1 MNRKKYR
8 KWLLLIFG
16 VYIVAFLYYLS
27 HLPLTMPVDAGV
39 TAERKVMPLGMP
51 VGIYIKTKGVL
62 VLDTGEVAD
71 MEGRRTSPS
80 ENILRRGDY
89 ILEADGKMIHSIDG
103 LTEILENWKGGDIL
117 LNVLRGKDET
127 ALRMT
132 PVRTSES
139 EYKIGAWIRQ
149 DAQGIGTLTYVDPEN
164 HFGALGHGITDGDT
178 SLRIDISGGRLYQTQ
193 IFSIVKGAD
202 GNPGEMIG
210 SIDYR
215 QGEILGAITSNNEN
229 GIFGSLA
236 EEVCL
241 YDEQQALPVGYKQD
255 IEKGPASIR
264 CCVDGTVKDYAV
276 EIESI
281 DMGSVDK
288 NRDMVIQIT
297 DPELLNRTNGIVQ
310 GMSGSPIIQNGK
322 FIGAVTHVFVNDSTK
337 GYGIF
342 AEKML
347 DAAP

>member
-1 MNRKKYR
+1 
-8 KWLLLIFG
+8 
-16 VYIVAFLYYLS
+16 
-27 HLPLTMPVDAGV
+27 MPVDAGV

-164 HFGALGHGITDGDT
+164 HFGALGHGITDVDT
-178 SLRIDISGGRLYQTQ
+178 SLRIDISGGCTRRRFFQLLRGRT
-193 IFSIVKGAD
+193 
-202 GNPGEMIG
+202 
-210 SIDYR
+210 
-215 QGEILGAITSNNEN
+215 EI
-229 GIFGSLA
+229 
-236 EEVCL
+236 
-241 YDEQQALPVGYKQD
+241 
-255 IEKGPASIR
+255 R
-264 CCVDGTVKDYAV
+264 
-276 EIESI
+276 
-281 DMGSVDK
+281 
-288 NRDMVIQIT
+288 
-297 DPELLNRTNGIVQ
+297 
-310 GMSGSPIIQNGK
+310 GK
-322 FIGAVTHVFVNDSTK
+322 
-337 GYGIF
+337 
-342 AEKML
+342 
-347 DAAP
+347 

>member
-164 HFGALGHGITDGDT
+164 HFGALGHGITDVDT

-255 IEKGPASIR
+255 GFYAIPNCFSKKKEDAERFAKCMHPYIGNYDCVYTRNEKGR
-264 CCVDGTVKDYAV
+264 
-276 EIESI
+276 
-281 DMGSVDK
+281 
-288 NRDMVIQIT
+288 
-297 DPELLNRTNGIVQ
+297 ELLLEGRVKALANREERCISHKKV
-310 GMSGSPIIQNGK
+310 K
-322 FIGAVTHVFVNDSTK
+322 GAL
-337 GYGIF
+337 
-342 AEKML
+342 E
-347 DAAP
+347 